1 MLFPNSAK
9 HHLYPSCNIV
19 DLLLHLQY
27 YQTFEP
33 MILKM
38 WVKSKSVL
46 WQPVNYNLLT
56 ENKDKEIHIFE
67 VLVFLKMYC
76 YCQSQEILF
85 KHHL

>member
-1 MLFPNSAK
+1 MFFQTQQNII
-9 HHLYPSCNIV
+9 YTPSCNIV

-27 YQTFEP
+27 YQTFEL

-38 WVKSKSVL
+38 WVKKKNVL

-67 VLVFLKMYC
+67 VIVFLKMYF